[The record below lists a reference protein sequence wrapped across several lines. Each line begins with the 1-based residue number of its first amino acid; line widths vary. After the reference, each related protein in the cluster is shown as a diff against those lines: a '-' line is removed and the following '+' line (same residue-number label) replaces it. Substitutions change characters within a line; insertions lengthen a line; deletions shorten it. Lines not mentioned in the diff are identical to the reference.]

1 MANET
6 AEDLLRAETEDELEV
21 AGGFYSGIYPS
32 QAIRDA
38 IERREI
44 VSLVEIGEELIQPAS
59 LDLRLGEVAY
69 RVRASFLPGAGSRVQ
84 EKVDALQMH
93 RLDLTKGAV
102 LEKGCVY
109 IVPLLEALDL
119 RRDVSGLCN
128 PKSSTGRLD
137 VFARVITDYGVN
149 FDRLPAGYHG
159 PLFAEVS
166 PRTFSVQLKTED
178 RLVQL
183 RLQQGVPPIAD
194 QSEITGEHHTQK
206 KRKQNWVPFTV
217 DVHGREDDGLVGY
230 KAKKHAGLIDFRK
243 IDYYEPS
250 DYWDPVYAL
259 QGSGIVLDP
268 DDFFILASKETVRVP
283 PDFAAEM
290 VAYDPLV
297 GEFRVHYA
305 GFFDPGFGED
315 AEGGQGARAVL
326 EVRTHEVPF
335 LIEDGQTVGRL
346 VYDRMKAVPD
356 KLYGSAIGSSYQNQ
370 GLRLGKHFKA
380 PK

>member
-6 AEDLLRAETEDELEV
+6 AEDLLREDDPETS
-21 AGGFYSGIYPS
+21 ASGFYSGIYPS
-32 QAIRDA
+32 QAIREA
-38 IERREI
+38 IARHEI
-44 VSLVEIGEELIQPAS
+44 VSLTEITEEMIQPAS
-59 LDLRLGEVAY
+59 LDLRLGDVAY
-69 RVRASFLPGAGSRVQ
+69 RVRASFLPGARSKVQ
-84 EKVDALQMH
+84 EKIDALEMH
-93 RLDLTKGAV
+93 QLDLRSGAV

-159 PLFAEVS
+159 PMFAEVS
-166 PRTFSVQLKTED
+166 PRTFSVKLQTGD

-194 QSEITGEHHTQK
+194 QAEITGVQHSQK
-206 KRKQNWVPFTV
+206 KRKQNWIPFTV
-217 DVHGREDDGLVGY
+217 DVAGRESDGLVGY

-243 IDYYEPS
+243 IGHYDPRE
-250 DYWDPVYAL
+250 YWDPVYAL
-259 QGSGIVLDP
+259 SGSGIVLDP
-268 DDFFILASKETVRVP
+268 DDFFILASKEKVRVP
-283 PDFAAEM
+283 PDHAAEM

-315 AEGGQGARAVL
+315 SEGGEGSRAVL

-335 LIEDGQTVGRL
+335 LIEDGQIVGRL

-356 KLYGSAIGSSYQNQ
+356 KLYGTSIGSSYQAQ
-370 GLRLGKHFKA
+370 GLRLGKHFKD